1 MNETDTDP
9 QEGTRNM
16 DNKTTKRSPS
26 ITHSCTY
33 HAVFCTKYRKPVL
46 TDEVIP
52 RLTELAYEA
61 ATAEGFEILD
71 MDVAPDQVRLTFAC
85 EPHMAPHTAV
95 RRLKRHTSPQL
106 RREFAHLKSRLP
118 TLWTNNYFIT
128 TTGSLDEAAVE
139 AYVESQT
146 DA

>member
-1 MNETDTDP
+1 
-9 QEGTRNM
+9 M

-46 TDEVIP
+46 TDDVAA
-52 RLTELAYEA
+52 RLVELAHEVA
-61 ATAEGFEILD
+61 SVADFKILD

-95 RRLKRHTSPQL
+95 RRLKRHTSPTL
-106 RREFAHLKSRLP
+106 RHEFAHLKSRLP
-118 TLWTNNYFIT
+118 TLWTNNYLIT
-128 TTGSLDEAAVE
+128 TTGSIDADAVD